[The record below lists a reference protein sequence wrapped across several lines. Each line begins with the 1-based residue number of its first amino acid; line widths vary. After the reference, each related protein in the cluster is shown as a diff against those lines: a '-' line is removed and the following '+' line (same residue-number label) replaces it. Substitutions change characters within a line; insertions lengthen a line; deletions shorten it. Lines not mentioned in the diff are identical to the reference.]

1 MSVLPIFLHPRKC
14 VCLAFSLPFYLCNV
28 YNNLFCA
35 RYLYIRQLR
44 KTCFFKILIQ
54 GKLFQRCTHFL
65 YCSVLSLGWKV
76 NTRRMSQLA
85 WHSIFH
91 IKNSMK
97 YSGHRKLLC
106 EFSKLSKLNA
116 FILGYQTNTDAS
128 ILVYKFRPERT
139 GFNMY
144 AEYTRP
150 QLTFFALVLCI
161 SYSNGVP
168 DYKACIII

>member
-65 YCSVLSLGWKV
+65 YCSVLPLGKKV
-76 NTRRMSQLA
+76 NTRWMSQPDMESLFHKNNK
-85 WHSIFH
+85 WNILVMMWIIMWIFKI
-91 IKNSMK
+91 IKIK
-97 YSGHRKLLC
+97 C
-106 EFSKLSKLNA
+106 FSPPRILNEHWC
-116 FILGYQTNTDAS
+116 IDSCLQIPPRTNYFPCISTLHAS
-128 ILVYKFRPERT
+128 IE
-139 GFNMY
+139 
-144 AEYTRP
+144 
-150 QLTFFALVLCI
+150 
-161 SYSNGVP
+161 
-168 DYKACIII
+168 

>member
-1 MSVLPIFLHPRKC
+1 MCVLSLLLYPRKC
-14 VCLAFSLPFYLCNV
+14 VCLAFSLHFYLWNV

-65 YCSVLSLGWKV
+65 YCSVLSLRWKV

-85 WHSIFH
+85 WHIIFH

-97 YSGHRKLLC
+97 YSGHRKLFC

-116 FILGYQTNTDAS
+116 FVLGYQMNTNAS

-139 GFNMY
+139 VFNMY
-144 AEYTRP
+144 TEYTRP
-150 QLTFFALVLCI
+150 Q
-161 SYSNGVP
+161 
-168 DYKACIII
+168 